1 MEGGGFMSNS
11 FDGSS
16 SQGNFARVS
25 EYKKSLVQIV
35 DIDWQK
41 PMSEQ
46 TLRPV
51 TIRQIKGG
59 EVPQAEGVIKIDGAD
74 CTQVKV

>member
-1 MEGGGFMSNS
+1 
-11 FDGSS
+11 
-16 SQGNFARVS
+16 
-25 EYKKSLVQIV
+25 
-35 DIDWQK
+35 
-41 PMSEQ
+41 MSEQ

-59 EVPQAEGVIKIDGAD
+59 EVPQAEGIIKIDGAD

>member
-1 MEGGGFMSNS
+1 
-11 FDGSS
+11 
-16 SQGNFARVS
+16 
-25 EYKKSLVQIV
+25 
-35 DIDWQK
+35 
-41 PMSEQ
+41 MSEQ

-59 EVPQAEGVIKIDGAD
+59 EVPQTEGIIKIDGAD